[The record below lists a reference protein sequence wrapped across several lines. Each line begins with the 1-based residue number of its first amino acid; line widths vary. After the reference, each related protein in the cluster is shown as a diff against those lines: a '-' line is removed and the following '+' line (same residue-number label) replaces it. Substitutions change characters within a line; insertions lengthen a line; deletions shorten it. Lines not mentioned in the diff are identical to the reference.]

1 MADAGIKLTVE
12 GEKEF
17 KKAITD
23 INAVLKLNQAEMQK
37 AVAEFNGAD
46 KSLEELTGAT
56 QEAQKAVEDQTKVV
70 GKMKEEYERLVDQY
84 GENDR
89 GTVKMKTELDKAT
102 TSLETMKKQAAGM
115 REELDAQAKAI
126 EAADE
131 AVANF
136 DKQLAE
142 LQAELQEDKKAVSAA
157 SAELYTYADREE
169 DAGEK
174 TDAFKEKSKNLNEQ
188 IRIQSEKIEALNQK
202 LAVTEKRYGA
212 NSEQAQKLRDEVNST
227 SSAVENMQN
236 ELSETNKEIGKNDT
250 SAQGLL
256 GTFTEIANAAGIQ
269 IPSGISEIAA
279 GLSGATTAAGGLV
292 GALVKMEQKIDEI
305 KKQLNDDANA
315 ENENT
320 LKLSKEYGIST
331 DAVQEWEYTAK
342 QLNISFE
349 TIGGALQTLQQN
361 MNDALLGDAEMQVA
375 LFELGTWMY
384 DTEGNLRDVNDVF
397 LDVIEGLGDITDKA
411 ERAAKMEEILGSSS
425 NDLNELVMTGAEGLR
440 IYRENAQ
447 ELFVVDEEL
456 INLSERKRQS
466 QERLN
471 AALEKGKN
479 LLGMRSEYLKAWL
492 RGEMSF
498 GDAVSGEWNNEVGQA
513 KAWWTL
519 LKEYIGQIKGAANAT
534 GTYNWRGGYTLVG
547 EQGPEIVDLP
557 AGSRIYPNGQYPE
570 SGSVNNYYVRI
581 DASSVRE
588 FNDIV
593 RMAQTARMTERMNG

>member
-46 KSLEELTGAT
+46 KSLDELTGAT
-56 QEAQKAVEDQTKVV
+56 QDAQKAVEDQTKVV

-126 EAADE
+126 EEADE

-169 DAGEK
+169 DAGK
-174 TDAFKEKSKNLNEQ
+174 KADAFKEKNKNLNEQ
-188 IRIQSEKIEALNQK
+188 IRIQNEKIEALNQK

-212 NSEQAQKLRDEVNST
+212 NSEQAQKLKDEVNSA

-279 GLSGATTAAGGLV
+279 GLSGATIAAGGLV
-292 GALVKMEQKIDEI
+292 GALVTMEQKIDEI

-471 AALEKGKN
+471 AALEKEKI

-570 SGSVNNYYVRI
+570 SGAVNNYYVQI